1 MHNLKKILN
10 MKYMVH
16 YILYI
21 KYLFSQMKCTTKK
34 NISMRCIL
42 LIYLLVT

>member
-1 MHNLKKILN
+1 

-21 KYLFSQMKCTTKK
+21 KYLFSQMKCTTK